1 MSFPF
6 VFSKCFADS
15 SFCRQRRVYPGH
27 IKPRTKDE
35 AESLEKKGR
44 ESEVKNSLSL
54 IRTYSKRISR
64 VVKGRQSFL
73 LATMT
78 RDIKNGDSYQ
88 HEEANN
94 HASATD
100 ISGKMEKA
108 DETIGLLSQPTDV
121 LEDGNDLNTTPVQSK
136 KSSNDLRKLE
146 HRRSAS
152 LPLLICSG
160 DNVECGGGV
169 LEAVGPSNSDRE
181 IERGR
186 RMTTYG
192 SAWLKCEETRKF
204 ETIPEFEAI
213 DRYPTKST
221 QALEPSMQQTENLER
236 HFDPLEYK
244 AIAVFTRPPTP
255 EGPPS
260 FRDLPFLTYGV
271 DVDGPPDSRQ
281 LLLGSAKDGG
291 PVEYQQ
297 GSYGHHAPSQN
308 AWRQRE
314 RPNSRRYRQTQG

>member
-1 MSFPF
+1 VSSPF
-6 VFSKCFADS
+6 ALPKCFADGS
-15 SFCRQRRVYPGH
+15 QSRVYPGDTR
-27 IKPRTKDE
+27 PRTENE
-35 AESLEKKGR
+35 AESPGKKRR
-44 ESEVKNSLSL
+44 EGEVKNGLSP

-64 VVKGRQSFL
+64 VAKGRQSFL

-78 RDIKNGDSYQ
+78 SDIKNGDSYQ

-94 HASATD
+94 HASAAD
-100 ISGKMEKA
+100 ISDKMEKA

-121 LEDGNDLNTTPVQSK
+121 LENDLNTTSVQSK
-136 KSSNDLRKLE
+136 KSSNHLRKLE

-160 DNVECGGGV
+160 DNVEYGGGV

-181 IERGR
+181 IKRGR
-186 RMTTYG
+186 RVTTYE

-244 AIAVFTRPPTP
+244 AIAIFTRPLSP
-255 EGPPS
+255 EGPS
-260 FRDLPFLTYGV
+260 NFRDHPFLTHGV
-271 DVDGPPDSRQ
+271 DVDGSPDSRQ
-281 LLLGSAKDGG
+281 LLSRSAKGG
-291 PVEYQQ
+291 DPVEYQQ
-297 GSYGHHAPSQN
+297 GSYGYHGPSQN

-314 RPNSRRYRQTQG
+314 RPNSKRYRQTQG

>member
-6 VFSKCFADS
+6 ALPKCFADGGQS
-15 SFCRQRRVYPGH
+15 RIYPGDTR
-27 IKPRTKDE
+27 PRTE
-35 AESLEKKGR
+35 NETESPGKKRR
-44 ESEVKNSLSL
+44 EGDVKNGLSL

-64 VVKGRQSFL
+64 VVKDRQSFL

-94 HASATD
+94 HASATG

-152 LPLLICSG
+152 LPLSIYSR
-160 DNVECGGGV
+160 DNVEYGGGV
-169 LEAVGPSNSDRE
+169 LGVVGPSNSDRE
-181 IERGR
+181 IKRGR
-186 RMTTYG
+186 RMTTYE

-204 ETIPEFEAI
+204 ETIPEFEAT
-213 DRYPTKST
+213 DRDLTKST
-221 QALEPSMQQTENLER
+221 QALEPPMQQTEDFER
-236 HFDPLEYK
+236 HFDPLEYE
-244 AIAVFTRPPTP
+244 AIVVFTRPLTP
-255 EGPPS
+255 EGPS
-260 FRDLPFLTYGV
+260 NFRDLPFLTYGV
-271 DVDGPPDSRQ
+271 DVDGSPDSGQ
-281 LLLGSAKDGG
+281 LLSGSAKGG
-291 PVEYQQ
+291 DPVEYQQ
-297 GSYGHHAPSQN
+297 GSYGYHGPSQN

>member
-6 VFSKCFADS
+6 ALPKCFADGS
-15 SFCRQRRVYPGH
+15 QSCVYPGDTR
-27 IKPRTKDE
+27 PRTGNE
-35 AESLEKKGR
+35 AESPGKKHR
-44 ESEVKNSLSL
+44 EGDVKNGLSL

-100 ISGKMEKA
+100 ISGKMEEA
-108 DETIGLLSQPTDV
+108 NETIGLLSQPTDV

-136 KSSNDLRKLE
+136 KSSNGLRKLE

-160 DNVECGGGV
+160 DNVEYGGGV
-169 LEAVGPSNSDRE
+169 LEAVRPSNSDRE
-181 IERGR
+181 IKRGR
-186 RMTTYG
+186 RMTTYE

-236 HFDPLEYK
+236 HFDPLEYE
-244 AIAVFTRPPTP
+244 AIAVFTRPLTP
-255 EGPPS
+255 EGPS
-260 FRDLPFLTYGV
+260 NFRDLPFLTYGV
-271 DVDGPPDSRQ
+271 DVDGSPDSGQ
-281 LLLGSAKDGG
+281 LLSGSAKGG
-291 PVEYQQ
+291 DPMEYQQ
-297 GSYGHHAPSQN
+297 GSYGYYGPSQN

>member
-1 MSFPF
+1 VSFPF
-6 VFSKCFADS
+6 ALPKCFADGS
-15 SFCRQRRVYPGH
+15 QSRVYPGDTR
-27 IKPRTKDE
+27 PRTENE
-35 AESLEKKGR
+35 AESPGKKRR
-44 ESEVKNSLSL
+44 EGDVKNGLSL

-121 LEDGNDLNTTPVQSK
+121 LEDENGLNITPVQSK

-146 HRRSAS
+146 HQRSAS

-160 DNVECGGGV
+160 DNVEYGGGV

-181 IERGR
+181 IKRGR
-186 RMTTYG
+186 RMTTYE

-221 QALEPSMQQTENLER
+221 QALEPSMQQTENPER
-236 HFDPLEYK
+236 HFDPLEYET
-244 AIAVFTRPPTP
+244 IAVFTRPLTP
-255 EGPPS
+255 EGPS
-260 FRDLPFLTYGV
+260 NFQDLPFLTYGV
-271 DVDGPPDSRQ
+271 DVDGSPDSRQ
-281 LLLGSAKDGG
+281 LLSGSAKGG
-291 PVEYQQ
+291 DPVEYQQ
-297 GSYGHHAPSQN
+297 GSYGYHDPSQN

-314 RPNSRRYRQTQG
+314 RPNSRRYRQT